1 MSIKFWIHKSS
12 FNLSRGIGWRMAAS
26 LTFGL
31 LLVAGMRESR
41 ASSDSRFASAPAQ
54 EQTLIAARRK
64 FHEGES
70 LRKQGTEVS
79 LRLAV
84 KKYEEALLLWRAIG
98 SLYESLGEKQKALE
112 FYAQADAAVS
122 RSRRP

>member
-12 FNLSRGIGWRMAAS
+12 FNLSRGIGWRMA
-26 LTFGL
+26 
-31 LLVAGMRESR
+31 
-41 ASSDSRFASAPAQ
+41 
-54 EQTLIAARRK
+54 
-64 FHEGES
+64 
-70 LRKQGTEVS
+70 
-79 LRLAV
+79 V

-98 SLYESLGEKQKALE
+98 ARDGEAATLNNIGLVYESLGEKQKALE